1 MSSGELC
8 IYSICS
14 GTRSMSLGLLDK
26 RKAAGILGPAKVL
39 LKSISIAHTAFPVE
53 NSSSAP
59 APALTATH
67 LWSESTVG
75 AVAWGAMA
83 GGTDIFLFG

>member
-1 MSSGELC
+1 
-8 IYSICS
+8 
-14 GTRSMSLGLLDK
+14 MSLYEAFLTREKLL
-26 RKAAGILGPAKVL
+26 AFWVLLQVL

-67 LWSESTVG
+67 LWSESTAG
-75 AVAWGAMA
+75 AWGAMA